1 MTDEVPALR
10 APAVPSQPKKS
21 RSILLGIIFASSVV
35 GVCLCLITCLAPF
48 VISAVKTASEK
59 APVESVLNAY
69 MEYMAVKDVNSAF
82 ALFSP
87 HMQEQTPA
95 EYMQNLVADHN
106 YAMFSGFQNL
116 TVDSL
121 KLGSETS
128 SDPTKPQGT
137 IAMVSGTISYSDGFT
152 GQYVAILEKIAGTW
166 KLYSVTVTVPQNKGA
181 P

>member
-1 MTDEVPALR
+1 MTDEVPPLR
-10 APAVPSQPKKS
+10 APAVPPQTKKS
-21 RSILLGIIFASSVV
+21 RNTLWIILAFSVV
-35 GVCLCLITCLAPF
+35 GICLCSIICIAPF
-48 VISAVKTASEK
+48 VIAGVKTASEK

-69 MEYMAVKDVNSAF
+69 MEYMAVKDINSAF

-95 EYMQNLVADHN
+95 EYMQNLVTGHN

-128 SDPTKPQGT
+128 SDPTKPQGE
-137 IAMVSGTISYSDGFT
+137 IAKVSGTIAYSDGFT